1 MNDIENRFC
10 QIAVPGPKGKL
21 LEYLPPADFPVDE
34 LLGRRVQVSIGS
46 RSAIGIVVNV
56 HSEDPQI
63 NLRQVDRVIDQI
75 SPSIPSEILKLTKWI
90 SDYYMCDWV
99 DVLRASIPS
108 GLLVSPTLIVEW
120 IGSEFEGQWPENI
133 LDNRK
138 LLKLSKIAVTLR
150 RTTSA
155 QLAKQANIKSG
166 INQLLNRLVL
176 EGLVK
181 LTDKQNI
188 DRELTSTVEIVTL
201 NSEADIDSIPAGSKA
216 RRRLFEFLIN
226 NGGRCKWSTVRTEV
240 KIQRNTLNSLVE
252 AGFVTVDRIAKDIF
266 TPGFDPRSNGDNM
279 TEPPLAA
286 DQEIAVETVRKSVN
300 GAAKNFE
307 AFLLTGV
314 PGTGKT
320 RVYIEILKEVISNGK
335 GAILLTPE
343 IGLTPQVV
351 ARIRNSIDQP
361 VVVLHSGLTT
371 SQRVAAWRDV
381 IDGKTK
387 VVVGPRSAIFAPVKD
402 LGLIVVDEEHE
413 DSYKQQDP
421 APRYH
426 ARDVALVRGKQTKS
440 KVILVSAT
448 PSLETLRL
456 VQEGNVTPL
465 KLNERFGSA
474 WPEIKIIDRRRESFN
489 APFISEQLAASI
501 EERNEKDEGVVLLH
515 TRRGYSPVLVCNDC
529 GAIEVC
535 PNCEISLTYHSSYP
549 PALKCHLC
557 GFSKRQSD
565 SCNSC
570 NSTQLNPMGAGTQ
583 RIEDELK
590 QRFEKLNPVRM
601 DSDTTRKRGAHEK
614 ILKAFANGET
624 KLLLGTQVVAKGHD
638 FDHVTLVGV
647 VNADPSLYQPDFRAA
662 ERSFR
667 LLVQAAGRAGRGDSP
682 GEMVIQTLSPEN
694 PIFQALEEPDIDGYM
709 ADISIQRE
717 ILDYPPFSRVIML
730 TVLADKD
737 RDAEEMAEFWTN
749 ALESSGSGIRVRGPV
764 PAYVTRVKRK
774 YRWRIMISSKREL
787 DPSGSI
793 MRKTLKNMLE
803 TIPPNRGVTYIVDV
817 DPLEVS

>member
-1 MNDIENRFC
+1 MNEIEKYC

-21 LEYLPPADFPVDE
+21 LEYLPPANFPVDE

-46 RSAIGIVVNV
+46 RTAIGIVVNV
-56 HSEDPQI
+56 HSINPGI
-63 NLRQVDRVIDQI
+63 NLRQVEEVIDTK
-75 SPSIPSEILKLTKWI
+75 SPSIPHELLLLTKWI

-108 GLLVSPTLIVEW
+108 GLLISPTLIVEW
-120 IGSEFEGQWPENI
+120 IGSEFEGQWPDEI
-133 LDNRK
+133 MSNRK
-138 LLKLSKIAVTLR
+138 LLKLSKIAVTLK
-150 RTTSA
+150 RTTSS
-155 QLAKQANIKSG
+155 QLAKQAKIKSG
-166 INQLLNRLVL
+166 INGLLKRLV
-176 EGLVK
+176 EHDLVK

-201 NSEADIDSIPAGSKA
+201 NEEVDVALIPSGSKA
-216 RRRLFEFLIN
+216 KHRMLDFLKEC
-226 NGGRCKWSTVRTEV
+226 GGKGDWSTIRTEV
-240 KIQRNTLNSLVE
+240 KIQRSTLNSLVDS
-252 AGFVTVDRIAKDIF
+252 GHISVKRVAKDIF
-266 TPGFDPRSNGDNM
+266 TPGFDPRSNGEDT

-286 DQEIAVETVRKSVN
+286 DQSDAVETVRKGIN
-300 GAAKNFE
+300 GTSAFE
-307 AFLLTGV
+307 PFLLTGV

-320 RVYIEILKEVISNGK
+320 RVYIEILKEVIAKGK

-421 APRYH
+421 SPRYH
-426 ARDVALVRGKQTKS
+426 ARDVALVRGKQTNS

-448 PSLETLRL
+448 PSLETIRL
-456 VQEGNVTPL
+456 VQEGGVTPL

-474 WPEIKIIDRRRESFN
+474 WPEIKIVDRRRESFN
-489 APFISEQLAASI
+489 APYISTYLADAI
-501 EERNEKDEGVVLLH
+501 EKRAEKNEGTVLLH
-515 TRRGYSPVLVCNDC
+515 TRRGYAPVLVCNDC
-529 GAIEVC
+529 GALESC
-535 PNCEISLTYHSSYP
+535 PNCEISLTYHSTFP

-557 GFSKRQSD
+557 GYSKRQSD
-565 SCNSC
+565 RCNSC
-570 NSTQLNPMGAGTQ
+570 NSNQLNPMGAGTQ
-583 RIEDELK
+583 RIEDELN
-590 QRFEKLNPVRM
+590 QRFEDLNPVRM

-614 ILKAFANGET
+614 ILKSFASGET

-647 VNADPSLYQPDFRAA
+647 VNADPSLYQPDFRAS

-667 LLVQAAGRAGRGDSP
+667 LLVQAAGRAGRGETP

-694 PIFQALEEPDIDGYM
+694 PIFEALEKPDIDGFM
-709 ADISIQRE
+709 ADISQQRE

-737 RDAEEMAEFWTN
+737 SDAEEMAEFWTN
-749 ALESSGSGIRVRGPV
+749 ALDGSGSNIRVRGPV
-764 PAYVTRVKRK
+764 PAYVNRVKRK
-774 YRWRIMISSKREL
+774 YRWRIMLSSKRES

-793 MRKTLKNMLE
+793 MRRTLKNILE